1 MFQFKKRS
9 EITDS
14 RSILANYICEL
25 LCVYRYD
32 GDVNRAT
39 WNFKQCYDLLH
50 TVIHNFYECIDTE
63 VPFVALY
70 QLQEYGKDNFDM
82 TEEEHDAA
90 IEACKRA
97 IDEYFF
103 PELFN

>member
-1 MFQFKKRS
+1 MFVFKKRS
-9 EITDS
+9 EITDP

-25 LCVYRYD
+25 LCVHRYD
-32 GDVNRAT
+32 GDVSRAT
-39 WNFKQCYDLLH
+39 WNFEQCHDLLH
-50 TVIHNFYECIDTE
+50 NVIHNFYECVDTE
-63 VPFVALY
+63 IPFVALY
-70 QLQEYGKDNFDM
+70 QLLKYGKDNFDM